1 MAINKTQRGF
11 SLLIAVIF
19 ASVMLTFGLQLASL
33 EYKQQVLASTALQS
47 QYAFYAADAGLECA
61 LTADQQQNIFAYP
74 ATEPANAPAMKCD
87 NALAV
92 SIPGVSP
99 TVSWTSGAFGRLL
112 VTYRFSLDGNTRC
125 TDVMVYKPNPATP
138 GGRTSIYAQGY
149 NVSCAVVANPGGKRF
164 AYRGLK
170 ASY

>member
-74 ATEPANAPAMKCD
+74 ASAPSNAPTMKCD
-87 NALAV
+87 NASALA
-92 SIPGVSP
+92 SIFSYD
-99 TVSWTSGAFGRLL
+99 TTRLL
-112 VTYRFSLDGNTRC
+112 VSYRFNLDGSTHC